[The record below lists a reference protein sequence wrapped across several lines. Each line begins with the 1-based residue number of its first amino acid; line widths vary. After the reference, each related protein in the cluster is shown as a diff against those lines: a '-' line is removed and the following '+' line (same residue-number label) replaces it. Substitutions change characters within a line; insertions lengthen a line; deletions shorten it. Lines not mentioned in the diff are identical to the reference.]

1 MTKSN
6 RRAKRKRQ
14 DRAARAME
22 QAIEDSRGN
31 GPSEGMWAVLDYNT
45 GAVKKGMNYYQ
56 ATKLWETLERSVILK
71 DEHVRRS
78 DLGGDAC

>member
-14 DRAARAME
+14 DRAARALE
-22 QAIEDSRGN
+22 QAIEDSQGN
-31 GPSEGMWAVLDYNT
+31 GPSEGVWAVLDYDT
-45 GAVKKGMNYYQ
+45 GAVKKGLNYNQ
-56 ATKLWETLERSVILK
+56 ATQLWEALGTAVILK

-78 DLGGDAC
+78 DVGSDAC

>member
-14 DRAARAME
+14 DRAARTME
-22 QAIEDSRGN
+22 QAIEESQGN
-31 GPSEGMWAVLDYNT
+31 GPSEGMYAVINFATGERTKGLNYN
-45 GAVKKGMNYYQ
+45 Q
-56 ATKLWETLERSVILK
+56 ATKLWETCGTAIILK